1 MRRIRG
7 GLGGGAQGCAF
18 FFFSLAPLEEK
29 NVFLQSRNEKLQN
42 ILAPC
47 LPPTH
52 LRTPPPHTT
61 TLHHSLQSHHSSRA
75 LLLPL

>member
-1 MRRIRG
+1 MDA
-7 GLGGGAQGCAF
+7 LFC
-18 FFFSLAPLEEK
+18 FFFSLTPLEEK

-52 LRTPPPHTT
+52 PPTHAHHHLIPLRSTT
-61 TLHHSLQSHHSSRA
+61 ASKVITAHEH